1 MNQTT
6 QETPTRPFAGRTA
19 IVTGSG
25 QNIGR
30 DIVLA
35 FAAGGANVVVNGAHS
50 REKVDRV
57 VAEARALGAQAI
69 GVMADVGDPQAM
81 QGMVDQCIAAFGSA
95 DIVVSNVSVRHHRPF
110 LEITPEQ
117 WDQTLRT
124 NLGSCFYLARAAIP
138 HMQKRGWGRIVHIS
152 GRDGFFVKEH
162 RAHNVAAKAGMHA
175 LAKVIALEFGPY
187 GITANTVAPGLMDT
201 VRNMSD
207 YPDFDY
213 MMTQRLPAIPARRIG
228 TGGDIANACLY
239 LCSDGAGFVTGQL
252 LQVNGGEFMY

>member
-1 MNQTT
+1 
-6 QETPTRPFAGRTA
+6 
-19 IVTGSG
+19 
-25 QNIGR
+25 
-30 DIVLA
+30 
-35 FAAGGANVVVNGAHS
+35 
-50 REKVDRV
+50 
-57 VAEARALGAQAI
+57 
-69 GVMADVGDPQAM
+69 
-81 QGMVDQCIAAFGSA
+81 
-95 DIVVSNVSVRHHRPF
+95 
-110 LEITPEQ
+110 
-117 WDQTLRT
+117 
-124 NLGSCFYLARAAIP
+124 
-138 HMQKRGWGRIVHIS
+138 MQKRGWGRIVHIS

-162 RAHNVAAKAGMHA
+162 RAHNVSAKAGMHA
-175 LAKVIALEFGPY
+175 LAKAIALEFGPY